1 MNSVF
6 KSESEKSYSDIE
18 DDIESEDDN
27 VSDDDDDSVHE
38 SDYEDE
44 NNDRAGHTTSKCAR
58 KKKMVGLGN

>member
-6 KSESEKSYSDIE
+6 ESESEKSYSDIE

-27 VSDDDDDSVHE
+27 VSDDDDSVHE
-38 SDYEDE
+38 SDSEAV

-58 KKKMVGLGN
+58 KKKVFGFG